1 MRNILKTGLLN
12 VGEAVIARLPKKS
25 SLERKNRRS
34 KLAVNILY
42 PDPTFR
48 SFVILDEFQELVIHD
63 TGIEDPERILA

>member
-1 MRNILKTGLLN
+1 MKTGLLN

-25 SLERKNRRS
+25 SLERKNRQS

-42 PDPTFR
+42 PDPTSR